1 MCKDNKKMDFDA
13 FLNALVKVAEFMF
26 HQVVDDPST
35 ALKALLEH
43 HVMTLYHKLATKSE
57 IEAEQLHL

>member
-1 MCKDNKKMDFDA
+1 MDFDA

-57 IEAEQLHL
+57 IESE